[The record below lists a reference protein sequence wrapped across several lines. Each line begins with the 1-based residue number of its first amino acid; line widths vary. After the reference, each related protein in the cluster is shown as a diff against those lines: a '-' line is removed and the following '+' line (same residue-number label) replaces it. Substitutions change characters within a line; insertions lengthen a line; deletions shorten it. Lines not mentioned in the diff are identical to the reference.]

1 MDCAEQ
7 KALTF
12 SINLHCPDR
21 ITHNKVLFFYILN
34 NRKQGEK
41 LKTLQLSAFIVFLCS
56 NMNQLRFNA
65 YLIIASFLWFSCT
78 DTSTTEVFNAAKQAT
93 LDEAS
98 LQTYFTARNLKD
110 SVTKTSSGL
119 YYRITKSNPSEPLIT
134 NGKRVFVRYEGRL
147 LTDTI
152 FDSNLNSSTAFRF
165 VPGSGA
171 VIKAWEEGILYFR
184 KGEEG
189 YLYAPSGLGYANSPT
204 GRIPANSCL
213 RFFIR
218 VTNVE

>member
-1 MDCAEQ
+1 M
-7 KALTF
+7 
-12 SINLHCPDR
+12 
-21 ITHNKVLFFYILN
+21 
-34 NRKQGEK
+34 
-41 LKTLQLSAFIVFLCS
+41 KTLQLSAFIVFLCT
-56 NMNQLRFNA
+56 NMNQLRF
-65 YLIIASFLWFSCT
+65 YVFLFIVSLLWTACT
-78 DTSTTEVFNAAKQAT
+78 DTSTTEVFDKAKQAT
-93 LDEAS
+93 LDETS

-134 NGKRVFVRYEGRL
+134 IGKRVFVRYEGRL

-165 VPGSGA
+165 VPGSGS
-171 VIKAWEEGILYFR
+171 VINAWEEGLLYFR

-189 YLYAPSGLGYANSPT
+189 YLYAPSGLGYSNVAT
-204 GRIPANSCL
+204 GKIPANSCL

>member
-1 MDCAEQ
+1 M
-7 KALTF
+7 K
-12 SINLHCPDR
+12 S
-21 ITHNKVLFFYILN
+21 
-34 NRKQGEK
+34 
-41 LKTLQLSAFIVFLCS
+41 LQISGFIDFLCTR
-56 NMNQLRFNA
+56 MNQLR
-65 YLIIASFLWFSCT
+65 IIFCLLFGTFLWVSCSQ
-78 DTSTTEVFNAAKQAT
+78 TSTTTVFDKARQAT

-110 SVTKTSSGL
+110 SVTKTSTGL

-147 LTDTI
+147 LNDTI
-152 FDSNLNSSTAFRF
+152 FDSNTNSSTAFRF
-165 VPGSGA
+165 IPGGGS
-171 VIKAWEEGILYFR
+171 VINAWEEGILFFR

-189 YLYAPSGLGYANSPT
+189 YLYVPSGLGYANVAT
-204 GRIPANSCL
+204 GKIPANSCL